1 MAYTRN
7 DYGAYKTNTSGKVL
21 SYAKVFGF
29 MLLLLA
35 ISAGICCGTGALL
48 EAFVPDAIDRAN
60 IMVGITFGSAILS
73 IVMSFV
79 MQLAFLKKGKS
90 AFGAVL
96 LYAISNGL
104 LLSSFSIYLPWQILG
119 GAFGITALIFGLMAL
134 CAFLCR
140 KINLNIV
147 ALIASFLLGGAG
159 LMILFSWIFCLIFP
173 AIAFEVCAIYMV
185 VSFAAIM
192 MITMVDIWRINQIVE
207 LGADNNNLSLYCAV
221 TLYVDFIQIFIR
233 VLWFLIMSSRR

>member
-48 EAFVPDAIDRAN
+48 ENLIVDEIERAN
-60 IMVGITFGSAILS
+60 AMLIITFSSAILS

-79 MQLAFLKKGKS
+79 MQFAFLKKGKS
-90 AFGAVL
+90 AFGATL

-104 LLSSFSIYLPWQILG
+104 LLSSFSIYLPWQVLG
-119 GAFGITALIFGLMAL
+119 GAFGITALIFGLMAF

-140 KINLNIV
+140 KINLNII

-159 LMILFSWIFCLIFP
+159 LMILFSWIFCLFIP
-173 AIAFEVCAIYMV
+173 GLAFEVCAIYMV
-185 VSFAAIM
+185 VSFAAM
-192 MITMVDIWRINQIVE
+192 MLITLFDIWRINQIVE

-221 TLYVDFIQIFIR
+221 TLYIDFIQIFIR
-233 VLWFLIMSSRR
+233 VLWFIIMSSRH